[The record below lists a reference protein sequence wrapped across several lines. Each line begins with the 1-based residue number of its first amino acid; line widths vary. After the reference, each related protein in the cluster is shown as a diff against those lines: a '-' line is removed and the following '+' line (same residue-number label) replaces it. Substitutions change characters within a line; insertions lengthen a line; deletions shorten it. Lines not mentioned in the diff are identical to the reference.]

1 MLSLK
6 GDEEVKLEP
15 EDPIAEN
22 IKLNLRK
29 TKNTSAG
36 FIQFMQIEK
45 QNQANT
51 VYLLY
56 LHSKITKK
64 VYNKLI
70 KSL

>member
-22 IKLNLRK
+22 IKLNLQK

-45 QNQANT
+45 
-51 VYLLY
+51 
-56 LHSKITKK
+56 
-64 VYNKLI
+64 
-70 KSL
+70 